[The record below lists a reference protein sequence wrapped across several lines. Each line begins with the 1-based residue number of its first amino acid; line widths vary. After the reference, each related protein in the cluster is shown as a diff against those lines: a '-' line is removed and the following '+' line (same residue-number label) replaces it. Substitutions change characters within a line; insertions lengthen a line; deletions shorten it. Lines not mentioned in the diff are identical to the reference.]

1 MFRDGGKALYPR
13 DLAHGKQLLLVLDF
27 GKGGKPA
34 ISEGKKWLVIHAHSL
49 MAFLGKDPLLRGL
62 EIGAFHEKQI
72 LKRIER

>member
-1 MFRDGGKALYPR
+1 M
-13 DLAHGKQLLLVLDF
+13 LDF